1 MVVKGNDTCPV
12 ESCIRFQHVHMR
24 KLDRIE
30 GTNNFP
36 TSDRFNP

>member
-1 MVVKGNDTCPV
+1 MLVKGNDTCPV
-12 ESCIRFQHVHMR
+12 ESCTRVQHVRMR

-36 TSDRFNP
+36 TSGGFNP